1 MLMYKWR
8 ILDHFITRFNRLMC
22 LLYKPSAQTDIC
34 TLLMGGFAD
43 DKNTESVIIVF
54 FPPFFCL
61 QISGRKSQTRLSD
74 LNMLIDVV
82 WTSSL
87 LGQEKNKTCSSEEV
101 DPRYYPWNLVYD
113 HSTKF
118 RGHGVKA
125 LEFCSLLSFSVLI
138 LVRTDPFFRVADAA
152 SMLLKPRLLRPQ
164 PAWDD
169 DGR

>member
-1 MLMYKWR
+1 L
-8 ILDHFITRFNRLMC
+8 F
-22 LLYKPSAQTDIC
+22 
-34 TLLMGGFAD
+34 
-43 DKNTESVIIVF
+43 F
-54 FPPFFCL
+54 FPFFL
-61 QISGRKSQTRLSD
+61 PATFGKKKSDKIIRSESADRCGLDIVTFK
-74 LNMLIDVV
+74 I
-82 WTSSL
+82 
-87 LGQEKNKTCSSEEV
+87 GKTCSWEEV

-118 RGHGVKA
+118 TGHGVKA

-138 LVRTDPFFRVADAA
+138 LVSTDPFFGVADAA